1 MRTARFF
8 VPAEWIASSAEAFC
22 IPAGPLHKQ
31 IVAVLRM
38 KAGDQISLLTND
50 NAELNCRIT
59 EITRSAVMGVIAGST
74 IGKPISPKVTV
85 CAAITKRDTFE
96 WMLEKCTEIGVT
108 EFIPIVTD
116 RTIKRTKENPTRLN
130 LILREASEQSG
141 RFVLPNLV
149 DPMSF
154 GAAIGHTEGMV
165 RIAMHES
172 GGTSL
177 PKIHKTSEV
186 ALFVGPEGGFTDEEL
201 AALRD
206 CNAHIVTF
214 GDLVFRAETAA
225 IVGATLLRFS

>member
-8 VPAEWIASSAEAFC
+8 VPPEWIAASAEAFC

-50 NAELNCRIT
+50 NTELECRIT
-59 EITRSAVMGVIAGST
+59 EITRSAVMGVIAGS
-74 IGKPISPKVTV
+74 IVGKPLSPKITV

-116 RTIKRTKENPTRLN
+116 RTIKRPKENAARLN
-130 LILREASEQSG
+130 LIIREASEQSG
-141 RFVLPNLV
+141 RFTLPTLT

-154 GAAIGHTEGMV
+154 GTAIGHTEDMV
-165 RIAMHES
+165 RVAMHET
-172 GGTSL
+172 GGTTL
-177 PKIHKTSEV
+177 PKIHKTSAV
-186 ALFVGPEGGFTDEEL
+186 ALFVGPEGGFTDEEIT
-201 AALRD
+201 ALRSAG
-206 CNAHIVTF
+206 AHLVTF
-214 GDLVFRAETAA
+214 GNLVFRAETAA
-225 IVGATLLRFS
+225 IVGSTLLKFS

>member
-8 VPAEWIASSAEAFC
+8 VPAEWIAASAEAFC

-50 NAELNCRIT
+50 SAELDCRIT
-59 EITRSAVMGVIAGST
+59 EITRSAVMGVITGST
-74 IGKPISPKVTV
+74 VGKPLSPKITV

-96 WMLEKCTEIGVT
+96 WMLKKCTEIGVT

-116 RTIKRTKENPTRLN
+116 RTIKRAKENSARLN
-130 LILREASEQSG
+130 LIIKEASEQSG
-141 RFVLPNLV
+141 RFTLPNLV

-154 GAAIGHTEGMV
+154 GAAIGHTDGMV
-165 RIAMHES
+165 RIAMHET

-201 AALRD
+201 AALK
-206 CNAHIVTF
+206 NAHAHIVTF
-214 GDLVFRAETAA
+214 GNLVFRAETAA
-225 IVGATLLRFS
+225 IVGVSMLKFS